1 MSQEVASFTAPLDQ
15 FQPGKSAYEC
25 VAFGCADINFCG
37 PPGGS
42 PTGNATQIIGLAE
55 YWYARE
61 TGSNDSSNTA
71 GMSSGQ
77 EYAVLNGLGLRFHPL
92 GGDLL
97 AATRNALAQG
107 LPVLLCG
114 AETGFFD
121 VALGR
126 VPYAWTPSGNHCIVA
141 SGLAGN
147 NLYVRDYA
155 NSEFF
160 GYRREYDAAKMRLV
174 SATAVEPHWRKQSMI
189 PVGWHDDG
197 KTLTAPN
204 GHKIVLG
211 FRDKVMAGWEA
222 SDMPLEEEHAAVP
235 VGTEQIFT
243 RTTLEWTPASGVQVK
258 TPDPVA
264 KAHAFDQIAGIVK
277 QAGS

>member
-1 MSQEVASFTAPLDQ
+1 MSLEIASFVAPLDQ

-37 PPGGS
+37 PPGGQ
-42 PTGNATQIIGLAE
+42 PTGNAAQIIGQAE

-61 TGSNDSSNTA
+61 EGSNAASNTN
-71 GMSSGQ
+71 GMSDGA
-77 EYAVLNGLGLRFHPL
+77 EYAVLNGMNLRFHPL

-97 AATRNALAQG
+97 AATRAALAQG
-107 LPVLLCG
+107 LPVLICG

-121 VALGR
+121 IALGR

-141 SGLAGN
+141 SGVVGN

-160 GYRREYDAAKMRLV
+160 GYRREYDAARMRLV

-189 PVGWHDDG
+189 PVGWSDNG
-197 KTLTAPN
+197 TILTAPN
-204 GHKIVLG
+204 GHTVRQG
-211 FRDKVMAGWEA
+211 FRSKVMAGWEA
-222 SDMPLEEEHAAVP
+222 SDMPLEDEHGDGSG
-235 VGTEQIFT
+235 GTEQTFT
-243 RTTLEWTPASGVQVK
+243 RTILTWTPQTGVQVK
-258 TPDPVA
+258 TPDA
-264 KAHAFDQIAGIVK
+264 TTKENAFNQIAAIVK
-277 QAGS
+277 QAG